1 MPSERHEAVTAAT
14 LRWVEGFVIA
24 LNICPF
30 AKPVFPNLEVRVF
43 EGEELEVLATRLEQE
58 LRRFANADPET
69 LPTSILVTP
78 DALEDFLDYNDFLE
92 IADAMLRQN
101 DLDGLVQIASFHP
114 LYRFGGV
121 ALDDPSHYSN
131 RSPYPMFHFL
141 REDHVE
147 QAIEQH
153 PDTLAIP
160 DNNIARLQELGLK
173 QVRALRD
180 TCVLERTDV

>member
-1 MPSERHEAVTAAT
+1 MPNERHDAVTAAT
-14 LRWVEGFVIA
+14 RRWVEGFIIA

-30 AKPVFPNLEVRVF
+30 AKPVLPSLEVRVF
-43 EGEELEVLATRLEQE
+43 EGEDLEALATQLERE
-58 LRRFANADPET
+58 LLRFSTADPET
-69 LPTSILVTP
+69 LPTGILVTP

-92 IADAMLRQN
+92 VADAILRQN
-101 DLDGLVQIASFHP
+101 NLDGLVQIASFHP

-121 ALDDPSHYSN
+121 ALEDPSHYSN

-160 DNNIARLQELGLK
+160 ENNVARLQDLGLE

-180 TCVLERTDV
+180 KCVLEPTGL